1 MDLYPAIDLR
11 GGRVVRLYQGD
22 FEKETAYGPDPVA
35 VAVGYAASGAR
46 WIHVVDLDAARTGVP
61 GNRSV
66 IAAIAAAVGPAVN
79 VQASGGVRD
88 RASAEDL
95 VAAGV
100 ARVVLGTAAVEHP
113 ELVRELAAN
122 HQVAVAVDARGR
134 EVAVRGWTEGSG
146 VDLFDLLARFDDCG
160 VAAVIVTD
168 ISRDSTLGGPD
179 LHGLA
184 AVLGTT
190 PIPVI
195 ASGGVGVLADLEAL
209 ATLGAG
215 RARALPPAPGA
226 ARALPSAPGAAR
238 ALAGAIVG
246 KALYEG
252 RFTVEEG
259 IAACGP

>member
-35 VAVGYAASGAR
+35 VAVAYATAGAR
-46 WIHVVDLDAARTGVP
+46 WIHVVDLDAARTGTP
-61 GNRSV
+61 ENRPV
-66 IAAIAAAVGPAVN
+66 IAAIAAAVGPTVN

-88 RASAEDL
+88 HASAEQL

-100 ARVVLGTAAVEHP
+100 DRVVLGTAAVENP
-113 ELVRELAAN
+113 ELVRALADH
-122 HQVAVAVDARGR
+122 HQVAVALDARGR

-146 VDLFDLLARFDDCG
+146 VDLFDLLARFEGSG

-179 LHGLA
+179 LEGLA
-184 AVLGTT
+184 SVLDATT
-190 PIPVI
+190 IPVI
-195 ASGGVGVLADLEAL
+195 ASGGVGDLPDLEAL
-209 ATLGAG
+209 STLEAG
-215 RARALPPAPGA
+215 GRT
-226 ARALPSAPGAAR
+226 
-238 ALAGAIVG
+238 LAGAIVG

-259 IAACGP
+259 IAACGR